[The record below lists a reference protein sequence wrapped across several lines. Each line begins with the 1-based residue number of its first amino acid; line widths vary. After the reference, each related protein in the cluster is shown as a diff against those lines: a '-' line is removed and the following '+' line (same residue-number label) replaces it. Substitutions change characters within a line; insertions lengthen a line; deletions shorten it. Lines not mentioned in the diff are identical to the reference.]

1 MIAAKQ
7 MLIMTHHA
15 HDTFPVNHIVKPG
28 PSYHPSKIQTISV
41 LRIIYTD
48 LLFVV
53 QYIGT

>member
-1 MIAAKQ
+1 MIVTKQ
-7 MLIMTHHA
+7 MLIMTHYA

-41 LRIIYTD
+41 LRIIYTN